1 MAAERV
7 SENLIGGVHSNWLR
21 QGAVCWPE
29 ILLRSSRNALDQ
41 GKGLSGEGKY
51 DCEHRGWRH
60 GGGPGGGWGAVSLVV
75 AGSFLSLPH

>member
-1 MAAERV
+1 VAAERV

-41 GKGLSGEGKY
+41 GKVLESRTGK
-51 DCEHRGWRH
+51 RPV
-60 GGGPGGGWGAVSLVV
+60 GGGEV
-75 AGSFLSLPH
+75 

>member
-21 QGAVCWPE
+21 QSTVCWPE

-41 GKGLSGEGKY
+41 GKGLESRTGK
-51 DCEHRGWRH
+51 RPV
-60 GGGPGGGWGAVSLVV
+60 GGGAKIGSLWNVSENKI
-75 AGSFLSLPH
+75 